1 MQDLDPGESPARTR
15 ELWRH
20 TQQLRVRYS
29 ETDQMGTFYNSRP
42 LEWFECGRSE
52 GFRALGV
59 PYATLEERGLFF
71 PLVEAYV
78 EYLGRARYDDL
89 LEMTSYFSWA
99 GRARLKCRVEI
110 VHAASRKPVVAGH
123 TVHAFT
129 DAEGRP
135 IRPPQWFRELLDRA
149 VASVGAVSRGE
160 AISKSM

>member
-1 MQDLDPGESPARTR
+1 MRPKDFGAASSTESGD

-52 GFRALGV
+52 GFRALGL

-71 PLVEAYV
+71 PLVEARV
-78 EYLGRARYDDL
+78 EYLGRAQYDDL

-110 VHAASRKPVVAGH
+110 VHAESRKPVVAGH
-123 TVHAFT
+123 TIHAFT
-129 DAEGRP
+129 DREGRA
-135 IRPPQWFRELLDRA
+135 IRPPDWFHQLLKSA
-149 VASVGAVSRGE
+149 LASSARL
-160 AISKSM
+160 

>member
-1 MQDLDPGESPARTR
+1 MQPEGLGEGLSMGAGE

-52 GFRALGV
+52 GFRALGL
-59 PYATLEERGLFF
+59 PYATLEQRGLFF
-71 PLVEAYV
+71 PLIEARV

-89 LEMTSYFSWA
+89 LEMSSYFAWA

-110 VHAASRKPVVAGH
+110 IQAESRKPVVAGH
-123 TVHAFT
+123 TIHAFA
-129 DAEGRP
+129 DAQGRA
-135 IRPPQWFRELLDRA
+135 IRPPEWFRKSLENALAAR
-149 VASVGAVSRGE
+149 GARE
-160 AISKSM
+160 KLKS

>member
-1 MQDLDPGESPARTR
+1 MQSKHAADSDTGVEAA
-15 ELWRH
+15 EMWRH

-71 PLVEAYV
+71 PLVEARV

-110 VHAASRKPVVAGH
+110 VHAVSRKPVVAGH

-135 IRPPQWFRELLDRA
+135 IRPPQWFRDLLDRA
-149 VASVGAVSRGE
+149 VALVGARSRGDGLVG
-160 AISKSM
+160 

>member
-1 MQDLDPGESPARTR
+1 MQPTDSGTAAAIESAN

-59 PYATLEERGLFF
+59 PYAVLENRGLYF
-71 PLVEAYV
+71 PLVEARV

-110 VHAASRKPVVAGH
+110 VHAESRKPVVAGH
-123 TVHAFT
+123 TIHAFT
-129 DAEGRP
+129 DRDGRA
-135 IRPPQWFRELLDRA
+135 IRPPDWFRQLLKSA
-149 VASVGAVSRGE
+149 LASSARP
-160 AISKSM
+160 